1 MLISCFFNHVRG
13 NAARPAS
20 DNGSARLTFFSRE
33 RLVSFVV
40 TSAAVRNRESSP
52 MTFIGPI
59 VSRLSV
65 LTAYLAIAFVGAIV
79 LGLF

>member
-1 MLISCFFNHVRG
+1 M
-13 NAARPAS
+13 
-20 DNGSARLTFFSRE
+20 
-33 RLVSFVV
+33 
-40 TSAAVRNRESSP
+40 RNRESSP